1 MPVTAR
7 LETFEADDRRSQGRR
22 RLHLE
27 SSLSASGDEVLVHDI
42 STTGVLLETAAKLQP
57 FESLQFDL
65 PEVGAMQAVVVWN
78 SGPFFG
84 CEFASP
90 IPRAAISAALLRS
103 PVATKLLVESSLAV
117 DEAHEAEILD
127 HGEALPLATRG
138 WIILG
143 VSLTLWALILWAV
156 GIL

>member
-27 SSLSASGDEVLVHDI
+27 SSLSVSGDEVLVHDI

-84 CEFASP
+84 CEFATP
-90 IPRAAISAALLRS
+90 IPRAAVSAALLRS
-103 PVATKLLVESSLAV
+103 PVATKLLESSSAL

-127 HGEALPLATRG
+127 HGERLPLAARG